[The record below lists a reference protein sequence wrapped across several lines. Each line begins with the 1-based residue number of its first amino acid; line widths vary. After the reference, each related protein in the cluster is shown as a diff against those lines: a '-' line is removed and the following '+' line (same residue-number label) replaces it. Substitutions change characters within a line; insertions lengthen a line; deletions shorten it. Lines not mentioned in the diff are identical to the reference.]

1 MATKHLVLV
10 AACFMLSLTAVSGLQ
25 AVNGRIKITIGT
37 ASGCG
42 DTMRFITNQLS
53 EAYSLY
59 GQFLDIE
66 FVPWGRTVWNDNGFT
81 CQFLENDC
89 WANRL
94 HRCVLDRL
102 KGNQDAQVHYMTC
115 EFTSPYPAFGQGTY
129 ICAQAVGVNL
139 IDIDHCV
146 NNPGDELDV
155 AARDASA
162 APMQAINFVP
172 YIVFNDAIDTDLHF
186 AALSRLSSMICFA
199 LSEDPATGISSCT
212 I

>member
-1 MATKHLVLV
+1 MAAKHLVWA
-10 AACFMLSLTAVSGLQ
+10 AACFMLSLTAVSALQ
-25 AVNGRIKITIGT
+25 AVNGRIKLTIGT
-37 ASGCG
+37 ASGCT
-42 DTMRFITNQLS
+42 DTMRFVQNQLT

-59 GQFLDIE
+59 GQFLDVE
-66 FVPWGRTVWNDNGFT
+66 FVPWGRTVWNSTGFH

-115 EFTSPYPAFGQGTY
+115 EFSSPYPAFAQGTY

-146 NNPGDELDV
+146 NNPGDALDT
-155 AARDASA
+155 AAQSA
-162 APMQAINFVP
+162 AVVPMQAINFVP
-172 YIVFNDAIDTDLHF
+172 YIMFNDVPDIPLHDSAF
-186 AALSRLSSMICFA
+186 SRLASMICFA
-199 LSEDPATGISSCT
+199 LSEDPSTGITSCT